1 MELTNYLDYNEEIIQ
16 FAFKNGASQIQIAH
30 SISDDFDVEVRQGEI
45 QQFNKAISKSM
56 GMKVL
61 VDDRV
66 ATASTSDLRKEVV
79 ENLVLSTIQ
88 RAKYSEADP
97 YARLA
102 ELEQSNINS
111 SSLNLYDPKIEEL
124 SPDWKISQAKE
135 MESIALSDKRITN
148 SLGSQFSTNI
158 SSIYLSNSNGFA
170 GSFKSSSV
178 SAGVFLQ
185 AGVAVG
191 AIHELPLQS
200 GASDELYEEG
210 WWENRVALEA
220 LPPIEEIAK
229 TAIHR
234 TTRLIGAKKIESQKL
249 PIIFEPNIAAEILG
263 FLSACVNGNNIY
275 LNRSFLAGKLN
286 LEIANPIV
294 NIIDDG
300 LIPGGLGSRPF
311 DSDGV
316 PTRKTI
322 VIENGILKSYLL
334 GTYAARKLNMKSTGH
349 SSGITNFIL
358 ASGNL
363 SQDALIK
370 SIDKGILITST
381 IGHGLNP
388 TTGDISKGAAGMMII
403 NGELAYPVNEF
414 TFSGNLQNILQNI
427 IAIANDPLQNS
438 QIITPSIL
446 VKELDI
452 SGK

>member
-1 MELTNYLDYNEEIIQ
+1 MEATNYLDYNEEIIN
-16 FAFKNGASQIQIAH
+16 FALKNGASQIQIAH
-30 SISDDFDVEVRQGEI
+30 SICDDFEVEVRQGEI

-56 GMKVL
+56 GMKIL

-66 ATASTSDLRKEVV
+66 ASASTSDLRKEIVK
-79 ENLVLSTIQ
+79 NLVLSTIK
-88 RAKYSEADP
+88 RARYSEADP

-102 ELEQSNINS
+102 DLERSNIDSN
-111 SSLNLYDPKIEEL
+111 SLNIYDPKIEEL

-135 MESIALSDKRITN
+135 MESIALSDNRITN
-148 SLGSQFSTNI
+148 SLGSQVSTSLSTI
-158 SSIYLSNSNGFA
+158 FLSNSNGFA
-170 GSFKSSSV
+170 GSFQASSI

-185 AGVAVG
+185 AG
-191 AIHELPLQS
+191 S
-200 GASDELYEEG
+200 GDELYEEG
-210 WWENRVALEA
+210 WWENRVALET
-220 LPPIEEIAK
+220 LPQIDEIAK
-229 TAIHR
+229 TAINR

-249 PIIFEPNIAAEILG
+249 PVIFEPNIAAEILG

-275 LNRSFLAGKLN
+275 LNRSFLAGKLDSQ
-286 LEIANPIV
+286 IANPII

-334 GTYAARKLNMKSTGH
+334 GTYAARKLNMKSTGNA
-349 SSGITNFIL
+349 SGITNFVL
-358 ASGNL
+358 ENGNN
-363 SQDALIK
+363 SQNDLIRR
-370 SIDKGILITST
+370 IDKGILITST

-403 NGELAYPVNEF
+403 NGEIAYPVNEF
-414 TFSGNLQNILQNI
+414 TFSGNLQSILQNI
-427 IAIANDPLQNS
+427 IAIANDPIQNS
-438 QIITPSIL
+438 QVITPSIL
-446 VKELDI
+446 VNELDI

>member
-1 MELTNYLDYNEEIIQ
+1 M
-16 FAFKNGASQIQIAH
+16 
-30 SISDDFDVEVRQGEI
+30 
-45 QQFNKAISKSM
+45 
-56 GMKVL
+56 
-61 VDDRV
+61 
-66 ATASTSDLRKEVV
+66 
-79 ENLVLSTIQ
+79 
-88 RAKYSEADP
+88 
-97 YARLA
+97 
-102 ELEQSNINS
+102 
-111 SSLNLYDPKIEEL
+111 
-124 SPDWKISQAKE
+124 
-135 MESIALSDKRITN
+135 
-148 SLGSQFSTNI
+148 
-158 SSIYLSNSNGFA
+158 
-170 GSFKSSSV
+170 
-178 SAGVFLQ
+178 
-185 AGVAVG
+185 
-191 AIHELPLQS
+191 
-200 GASDELYEEG
+200 
-210 WWENRVALEA
+210 
-220 LPPIEEIAK
+220 
-229 TAIHR
+229 
-234 TTRLIGAKKIESQKL
+234 
-249 PIIFEPNIAAEILG
+249 
-263 FLSACVNGNNIY
+263 
-275 LNRSFLAGKLN
+275 
-286 LEIANPIV
+286 EIANPIV